1 MEQTFIRNFCI
12 IAHIDHGKSTLADRM
27 LELTKTVPK
36 EKMHPQMLDMMEL
49 EQERGITIKLQPVR
63 MVWRPGNSKHEA
75 LSSKQYQNSD
85 DLNSKQ
91 ISDFEFR
98 DSDLSNSSYVLNLID
113 TPGHVVFSYEVS
125 RSLAAVEGALLV
137 VDATKGIQAQ
147 TLANLHHAREN
158 NLAIIPIINKI
169 DLPNAQI
176 AEVKG
181 EIAKLLN
188 IEESEILKVSAK
200 TGENVENILNSIIA
214 KVPPPKG
221 NIENPF
227 KALIF
232 DSVYDAY
239 RGVIAYIRVI
249 DGKLEKGTRIKFLAA
264 NKSEEVLEIGEFKLK
279 YQPTDTLGAGEIGY
293 IITGAKDIS
302 EVQVGDTICLD
313 SPFEVSPITGYKKP
327 QPMVYAG
334 VFSSAGEPTHLKTAL
349 EKLKL
354 NDSSLN
360 FEPEKSNAFGQGF
373 RCGFLG
379 LLHLEIVKERLEREY
394 NLDLI
399 ITQPSVLYKERQVG
413 TKIEY
418 EEPWVKLEII
428 SPKEYIGKVME
439 LAQAKRAVYKDTKYF
454 GEQVLLEYA
463 APLSEIIIDFY
474 DKLKSVSSGYASQNY
489 EIIGWRPGDL
499 VKLEVIVAGE
509 KIEEFSRVV
518 PRPRAQQEAK
528 NIAIK
533 LKKLIPRQ
541 MFEVSI
547 QVAIGSKI
555 LAREDISAMKKDVT
569 AKLYGGDRTRKD
581 KLLKKQAIGKKK
593 LKKIGKVDISS
604 DVFINILKS

>member
-1 MEQTFIRNFCI
+1 MNQENIRNFAI
-12 IAHIDHGKSTLADRM
+12 ISHIDHGKSTLADRM
-27 LELTKTVPK
+27 LEITGTVPR
-36 EKMHPQMLDMMEL
+36 EKMHPQMLDMMDL
-49 EQERGITIKLQPVR
+49 ERERGITIKLQPVR
-63 MVWRPGNSKHEA
+63 MK
-75 LSSKQYQNSD
+75 YQNY
-85 DLNSKQ
+85 
-91 ISDFEFR
+91 I
-98 DSDLSNSSYVLNLID
+98 LNLID
-113 TPGHVVFSYEVS
+113 TPGHVDFSYEVS

-147 TLANLHHAREN
+147 TLANLHHAKEN

-176 AEVKG
+176 AEVEG

-188 IEESEILKVSAK
+188 IQGSGILRVSAK
-200 TGENVENILNSIIA
+200 TGEGVEKILEKIINNVPA
-214 KVPPPKG
+214 PKG
-221 NIENPF
+221 ERDAPF

-232 DSVYDAY
+232 DSVYDTF
-239 RGVIAYIRVI
+239 RGVIAYSRVI
-249 DGKLEKGTRIKFLAA
+249 DGKLQKKEKIKFFATGKIEDA
-264 NKSEEVLEIGEFKLK
+264 LEIGEFKLK
-279 YQPTDTLGAGEIGY
+279 YHSTETLEAGEIGY

-313 SPFEVSPITGYKKP
+313 SPPEVSPIAGYKKP

-360 FEPEKSNAFGQGF
+360 FQPEKSKAFGQGF

-379 LLHLEIVKERLEREY
+379 LLHLEIAKVRLEREY

-399 ITQPSVLYKERQVG
+399 ITQPSVLYKEKQIG

-418 EEPWVKLEII
+418 EEPWVNLEII
-428 SPKEYIGKVME
+428 APKEYLGKVME
-439 LAQAKRAVYKDTKYF
+439 LAQAKRAVYKNTNYL
-454 GEQVLLEYA
+454 GEQVLLEYE

-499 VKLEVIVAGE
+499 VKLEVIIARE
-509 KIEEFSRVV
+509 KIEEFNRVV
-518 PRPRAQQEAK
+518 PRSKAQQEAK
-528 NIAIK
+528 NIAMK
-533 LKKLIPRQ
+533 LKRLIPRQ

-547 QVAIGSKI
+547 QVAVGGPSTALGTGKI

-581 KLLKKQAIGKKK
+581 KLLKKQAAGKKK
-593 LKKIGKVDISS
+593 MKQLGRLDIPS
-604 DVFINILKS
+604 DVFIEVLKS